1 MLHHPLPSLI
11 GGEDGMGEGGGIIR
25 YFEEYSQFLAN
36 PVSKGGQ
43 ENIHGYY
50 IPVCSRIST
59 DILRVFT
66 AGAATVPSISLPT
79 QKLAAGPALSTKY
92 LTSSSSSEAAQ
103 M

>member
-1 MLHHPLPSLI
+1 ML
-11 GGEDGMGEGGGIIR
+11 GMGEGGGIIR

-50 IPVCSRIST
+50 IPVYSRIST

-79 QKLAAGPALSTKY
+79 QKLARWASAGHQIFDIIILINRNCSDITI
-92 LTSSSSSEAAQ
+92 
-103 M
+103 